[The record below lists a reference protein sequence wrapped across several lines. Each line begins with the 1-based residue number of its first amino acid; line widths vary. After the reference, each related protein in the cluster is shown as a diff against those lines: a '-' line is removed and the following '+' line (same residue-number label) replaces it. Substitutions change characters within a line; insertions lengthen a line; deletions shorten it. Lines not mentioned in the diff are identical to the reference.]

1 MNNRMK
7 SYVGYIAATA
17 ALAMLVASCSVVNQA
32 IKSGDPDYAYHQAL
46 ELYEQGKWDSAS
58 TLFEAC
64 RHIYMGSPR
73 EDSLSFYNARCKF
86 KSHDWDEAVMQLD
99 EYRRKFGRSPFIEDA
114 EGMYALCHYYM
125 APPPER
131 DQTIT
136 TQAIIAITEFMSRY
150 PESENFAEFQ
160 DMLDDLTGRLM
171 EKSYMN
177 AYTYFKIGR
186 YKSAIVAFKNAM
198 KKYPD
203 SPYGEEMMYYTTVSA
218 YRLAEN
224 SVESKQLDRYLATL
238 DHYYSFLDL
247 YPESS
252 HLKELERMAK
262 DARNFID
269 KSRKTDE
276 AAL

>member
-1 MNNRMK
+1 MK
-7 SYVGYIAATA
+7 RSFGYILTV
-17 ALAMLVASCSVVNQA
+17 ALVALSIASCSVVNNA
-32 IKSGDPDYAYHQAL
+32 IKSGDPQFAYQQAL
-46 ELYEQGKWDSAS
+46 DLYEQKKWEKAS

-64 RHIYMGSPR
+64 RHIYMGTPR

-86 KSHDWDEAVMQLD
+86 KEHSWDEAASLLD
-99 EYRRKFGRSPFIEDA
+99 EYRRKFARSPFIEDA

-125 APPPER
+125 SPPPER
-131 DQTIT
+131 DQAMT

-150 PESENFAEFQ
+150 PQSENIDEFQ
-160 DMLDDLTGRLM
+160 EMIDKLTEKLML
-171 EKSYMN
+171 KSYMN

>member
-1 MNNRMK
+1 MK
-7 SYVGYIAATA
+7 RSFGYILTV
-17 ALAMLVASCSVVNQA
+17 ALVALSIASCSVVNNA
-32 IKSGDPDYAYHQAL
+32 IKSGDPQFAYQQAL
-46 ELYEQGKWDSAS
+46 DLYEQEKWEKAS

-64 RHIYMGSPR
+64 RHIYMGTPR

-86 KSHDWDEAVMQLD
+86 KEHSWDEAASLLD
-99 EYRRKFGRSPFIEDA
+99 EYRRKFARSPFIDDA

-125 APPPER
+125 SPPPER
-131 DQTIT
+131 DQAMT

-150 PESENFAEFQ
+150 PQSENIDEFQ
-160 DMLDDLTGRLM
+160 EMIDKLTEKLML
-171 EKSYMN
+171 KSYMN